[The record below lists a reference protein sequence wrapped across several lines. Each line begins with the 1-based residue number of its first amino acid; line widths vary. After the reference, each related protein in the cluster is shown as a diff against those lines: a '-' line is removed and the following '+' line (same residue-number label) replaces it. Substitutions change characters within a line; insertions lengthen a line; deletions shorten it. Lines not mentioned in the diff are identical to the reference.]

1 MHVLSCSC
9 SWHRSISKMTKIGPR
24 ICLQV
29 SYHKFC
35 GNAHE
40 QTDACDLPATSF
52 TGGNH
57 WVMGCTVLSR
67 WIHACNWSNYCDY
80 NVRNSSFNRPRN
92 RNSEVSQS
100 GTHLNFDAS
109 IDHRQRIVGDMSVNC
124 TPLPLW
130 LIKDTRQNTDNAQD
144 QQALALVL
152 TLTLDVNHAIE
163 TNVFLSSFN
172 ADARCE

>member
-1 MHVLSCSC
+1 MSRTLYGCATCSRSPISYSNTVVSCLHRQGFICHSNPPSISMHVLSCSC

-52 TGGNH
+52 TGDNH
-57 WVMGCTVLSR
+57 RAMGYTVLSR

-80 NVRNSSFNRPRN
+80 NVRNSSFNCPRN

-100 GTHLNFDAS
+100 ETHLNFDAS
-109 IDHRQRIVGDMSVNC
+109 ID
-124 TPLPLW
+124 
-130 LIKDTRQNTDNAQD
+130 
-144 QQALALVL
+144 
-152 TLTLDVNHAIE
+152 
-163 TNVFLSSFN
+163 
-172 ADARCE
+172 ADA